1 MKQEALEK
9 LSQAKAKL
17 LVEKPY
23 FGMLAS
29 RLELAQSD
37 NIESALSNGVLLQY
51 NDEYIASLEV
61 DEVQF
66 VLANGAMHAVLAHEN
81 RQKNRMSWL
90 WQHATD
96 YAINDML
103 VQNGMELPL
112 KSLYDER
119 FEGMYA
125 EEIYAELKHDIQN
138 EEYNDDEENEDGYN
152 EQDKK
157 SQEEIN
163 TQQNHDNQEAKDQ
176 NRPQMEVEDV
186 ERSVDEEF
194 FEELEKE
201 AQKKASEMDE
211 LPEGIERFVE
221 IIESSKVDW
230 RELLRDALDTFFKN
244 NYTLMPPSK
253 KLLYKNIYLP
263 SLTSERFNITIAIDS
278 SGSIDEELLA
288 SFMSEVE
295 NIMLSIPD
303 YQIEL
308 LVCDEKVRSH
318 ETFYAGDILNYHL
331 QGGMGTSFDPIFEYI
346 ERELYDTQLLL
357 YFSDLDGKLS
367 VEEPNYSVKWISQNA
382 VEMPFGEV
390 IVLEDE

>member
-1 MKQEALEK
+1 MKKEALEK

-17 LVEKPY
+17 LIEKPY

-29 RLELAQSD
+29 RLELTQSD
-37 NIESALSNGVLLQY
+37 NAESALSNGVTLEY
-51 NDEYIASLEV
+51 NDEYISSLSL
-61 DEVQF
+61 DEVAS
-66 VLANGAMHAVLAHEN
+66 VLANGAMHAVLAHQN
-81 RQKNRMSWL
+81 RQNSRMSWL
-90 WQHATD
+90 WQIATD

-103 VQNGMELPL
+103 VENSMSLPP

-125 EEIYAELKHDIQN
+125 EEIYAYLKDEIQN
-138 EEYNDDEENEDGYN
+138 EEFNDDEESEDGYN
-152 EQDKK
+152 EENRK
-157 SQEEIN
+157 SQEEI
-163 TQQNHDNQEAKDQ
+163 TSPSQDEAKSQ
-176 NRPQMEVEDV
+176 NRPQMEVENV
-186 ERSVDEEF
+186 EKSVSEEF

-201 AQKKASEMDE
+201 AQKKASQMQE

-221 IIESSKVDW
+221 ILDESKIDW
-230 RELLRDALDTFFKN
+230 REQLHSALDIFFKN
-244 NYTLMPPSK
+244 NYTMMPPSK

-278 SGSIDEELLA
+278 SGSIDDELLA
-288 SFMSEVE
+288 TFMSEVE
-295 NIMLSIPD
+295 SIMLNIPD

-318 ETFYAGDILNYHL
+318 ETFYAGDILNYTL
-331 QGGMGTSFDPIFEYI
+331 EGGMGTSFDPVFEYI
-346 ERELYDTQLLL
+346 ETNLYDTQLLL

-367 VEEPNYSVKWISQNA
+367 VDEPNYQVKWISKNE

-390 IVLEDE
+390 IVIE

>member
-37 NIESALSNGVLLQY
+37 NIESSLSNGVVLQY

-81 RQKNRMSWL
+81 RQNSRMSWL
-90 WQHATD
+90 WQQATD

-112 KSLYDER
+112 KSLYNER

-125 EEIYAELKHDIQN
+125 EEIYAELKHDIKN
-138 EEYNDDEENEDGYN
+138 EDYSDDEESEDGYN
-152 EQDKK
+152 EQDKR
-157 SQEEIN
+157 
-163 TQQNHDNQEAKDQ
+163 TQQEHHKQQSDENQDKF
-176 NRPQMEVEDV
+176 QMEVENV

-201 AQKKASEMDE
+201 AQAKASQMDE
-211 LPEGIERFVE
+211 IPEGIERFVE
-221 IIESSKVDW
+221 LIESQKIDW

-244 NYTLMPPSK
+244 NYTMMPPSK
-253 KLLYKNIYLP
+253 KMLYKNVYLP

-278 SGSIDEELLA
+278 SGSIDEILLA
-288 SFMSEVE
+288 TFMSEVE
-295 NIMLSIPD
+295 NIMLSLAD
-303 YQIEL
+303 YQIDL

-318 ETFYAGDILNYHL
+318 ETFYAGDILNYKL
-331 QGGMGTSFDPIFEYI
+331 QGGMGTSFDPVFEYI
-346 ERELYDTQLLL
+346 ETNLYDTQLLL

-367 VEEPNYSVKWISQNA
+367 VNEPLYSVKWISQNA

-390 IVLEDE
+390 IVLEHE